1 MISSLRRVRPALLA
15 ALLVLYACGGGD
27 APADG
32 APDVADEASGE
43 AEAAAEPAGDRPTEA
58 APTAA
63 MGGPVP
69 VVYLAAHGP
78 APSTYGPRCGD
89 GIEGVYSDVFRI
101 TVPESWVQ
109 RGTSGGSGA
118 DAISFEV
125 GGTRVT
131 VDLFAT
137 EEEFRFEDEFEDLGE
152 TGVQVDLGGRTV
164 PLHEVTMEGR
174 RGYGILGVTYIEG
187 LPRTG
192 DQVGAVLV
200 TSPEGA
206 ELSPEVAADVL
217 GTVRV
222 ERCRAIAQLLIR
234 GPAAGYQ
241 LVPEFDGGDPLGK
254 ERPDEDPPAY
264 VPGESPLLTYSEDQ
278 VAYLLPLEDEVAR
291 CVAPLVRA
299 DAGANPILHLN
310 VFVPS
315 GTAKETLAEYVSQCT
330 G

>member
-1 MISSLRRVRPALLA
+1 MLSTLRLAGPALLTV
-15 ALLVLYACGGGD
+15 LLVLFGCGGD
-27 APADG
+27 APPDEAPDG
-32 APDVADEASGE
+32 ADQAPAGE
-43 AEAAAEPAGDRPTEA
+43 AVAEPAGDRSAEPTPA
-58 APTAA
+58 AA

-69 VVYLAAHGP
+69 VVHLAAHGP
-78 APSTYGPRCGD
+78 AASTYGPRCGD
-89 GIEGVYSDVFRI
+89 GIEGTGSDIFRV
-101 TVPESWVQ
+101 TVPEGWVQ
-109 RGTSGGSGA
+109 RGTSGGTGA
-118 DAISFEV
+118 DDISFEV

-192 DQVGAVLV
+192 DRTGSILV

-206 ELSPEVAADVL
+206 ALSPEVAADVL

-222 ERCRAIAQLLIR
+222 ERCSAISQMLIW

-241 LVPEFDGGDPLGK
+241 LVPDFAGGDPLGK

-278 VAYLLPLEDEVAR
+278 VAYLLPLDQETAR

-299 DAGANPILHLN
+299 DAGSNPILHLT
-310 VFVPS
+310 VFAPS
-315 GTAKETLAEYVSQCT
+315 GTGKETLAGYVSRC
-330 G
+330 GG